1 MAYVC
6 LVPSISIGTRIFV
19 HENKCITIDGYNQKE
34 YLRDP
39 NLVLYVAVKWVP
51 SVNRLHPHI
60 KAFHEGRLFDTYE
73 LDNEWE
79 YGWGAYN
86 IPNISGRYIFQFLP
100 DYGAEP
106 EMSIFCD
113 VVDELDADEVG
124 EEVPDWD
131 VLPDIDES
139 GYFKVIR
146 DLIED
151 ESDKTNGRIGT
162 TLLSIGATNTN
173 ISNLIAGLNNADNTK
188 LTNDVNDLIKEY
200 NNHFNLKDGV
210 YASYLNDIKHSIDNL
225 DIPDLSGLT
234 ATIEDTKEAIEALTI
249 PNMTGVTNSINSLTS
264 SLNELE
270 IPSLG
275 QISGLTNSIASKLT
289 DYLNVLLNTVV
300 RERNNIFRH
309 FDVGIANL
317 YIDIKN
323 KIDDINIEMPEMDFP
338 TVDSIKE
345 MFISAASEIAD
356 RILERIWDEIER
368 RYEK

>member
-6 LVPSISIGTRIFV
+6 LIPSISIGRSVFA
-19 HENKCITIDGYNQKE
+19 HENTCITIDGYNQAE
-34 YLRDP
+34 YLQDP
-39 NLVLYVAVKWVP
+39 NLALYVAVKWVP

-60 KAFHEGRLFDTYE
+60 KAFYNGQLFDTYD
-73 LDNEWE
+73 LNNQWE
-79 YGWGAYN
+79 YAWACYD
-86 IPNISGRYIFQFLP
+86 IPNLTGRFIFQFLP

-113 VVDELDADEVG
+113 VVDELDVDEVDD
-124 EEVPDWD
+124 EEPEWEG
-131 VLPDIDES
+131 LPDIDES

-151 ESDKTNGRIGT
+151 ESDKTNSQIAT

-200 NNHFNLKDGV
+200 NNHFNLENGV

-234 ATIEDTKEAIEALTI
+234 ATIEDTREAIEGLSI

-289 DYLNVLLNTVV
+289 DYLMVLCNVAV
-300 RERNNIFRH
+300 RERNNIFTY
-309 FDVGIANL
+309 FDCGISNL
-317 YIDIKN
+317 SIDIKN

-345 MFISAASEIAD
+345 MFILAASEIAD